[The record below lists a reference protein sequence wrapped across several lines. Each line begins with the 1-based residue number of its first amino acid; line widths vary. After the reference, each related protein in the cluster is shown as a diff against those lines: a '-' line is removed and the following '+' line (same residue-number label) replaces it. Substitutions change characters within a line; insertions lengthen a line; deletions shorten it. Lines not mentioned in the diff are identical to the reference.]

1 MRRLFVLMAVLMVSL
16 ASMGQEQVDAK
27 FAKRIG
33 HGVDSVLVIESLSLY
48 QKRFDEG
55 SNSMKSGDK
64 ETARQKYDQALDAIE
79 YMIDKAP
86 YARVEPY
93 QKGALICEYILSP
106 GYGFNL
112 DEASH
117 KAYYDRLMWFLQKRI
132 DNRDSLN
139 TIATKMTMTKKGSV
153 LCRMAADY
161 KQYSEEKNDSVAYA
175 MFKEGI
181 DETGYDTEAYV
192 LNSFMFCSYKVNLEN
207 HRKESDYVKTYLQDI
222 MLVQSICDTLLAL
235 ANDFP
240 TMVLPADTTSADS
253 SKWVETVILDP
264 EAEKIIQAYTPVSE
278 ATTEYLSYA
287 GDCNSL
293 EKIYA
298 TKIEENKGNL
308 AYLKSVIDI
317 FAGNDCDSVST
328 VYALASDYAYQIEK
342 NPNAAVGKGKRLLQ
356 EGDINGAKQ
365 YFEEAISIET
375 DPLKKAN
382 YSYLIGA
389 TMYKKGNLG
398 ECRRYC
404 SNALK
409 FNPKLGVAY
418 LLIASCIARQ
428 ANGGSETVKE
438 MIIYRKS
445 LYYCLATDYC
455 NKAMTVDPSCGQKAQ
470 KQIRGYAA
478 LYFPKSEAFMM
489 GKKMGQVEYVAGEKT
504 TLRLR

>member
-1 MRRLFVLMAVLMVSL
+1 MAVLMVSL
-16 ASMGQEQVDAK
+16 ASMGQEQADAK
-27 FAKRIG
+27 FANRIG

-64 ETARQKYDQALDAIE
+64 ETARQKFDQALDAIE
-79 YMIDKAP
+79 FMIDKAP
-86 YARVEPY
+86 YARIEPY

-161 KQYSEEKNDSVAYA
+161 KQYSEEKDDSVAYA

-192 LNSFMFCSYKVNLEN
+192 LNSFMFCSYKVNLEK

-222 MLVQSICDTLLAL
+222 MLVQSICDTLFAL
-235 ANDFP
+235 ANDYP
-240 TMVLPADTTSADS
+240 TEVLLADTTSADS
-253 SKWVETVILDP
+253 TRWVDTVILHS
-264 EAEKIIQAYTPVSE
+264 EAEKIINNYTPVSE
-278 ATTEYLSYA
+278 AITEYLSYA

-317 FAGNDCDSVST
+317 FAGNGCDSVSN

-342 NPNAAVGKGKRLLQ
+342 NPNAAVGKGKKLLE

-365 YFEEAISIET
+365 YFEEAISLET
-375 DPLKKAN
+375 DPVKKAN
-382 YSYLIGA
+382 YSYVIGA
-389 TMYKKGNLG
+389 TMYNKGNLN

-409 FNPKLGVAY
+409 FNPKYGSAY

-428 ANGGSETVKE
+428 ANGEGETEESK
-438 MIIYRKS
+438 MQYRKS

-470 KQIRGYAA
+470 KQIKGYAA
-478 LYFPKSEAFMM
+478 HYFPKSEAFMM
-489 GKKMGQVEYVAGEKT
+489 GKKVGQVEYVRGEKT